1 MILHM
6 TLKNRIEDP
15 QQIDG
20 DLRKLLADQND
31 KLPQVLKAKCLSF
44 LPDCGMT
51 FVNWNENCKTVNEWG
66 NYRLPS
72 YIEKQKNYPRGLK
85 LAFRLKKH

>member
-1 MILHM
+1 MQSNISEDWGAMILHM

-15 QQIDG
+15 QQIGG

-31 KLPQVLKAKCLSF
+31 KLPQVLKAKCLSC

-66 NYRLPS
+66 
-72 YIEKQKNYPRGLK
+72 K
-85 LAFRLKKH
+85 LQTSFLH

>member
-1 MILHM
+1 M
-6 TLKNRIEDP
+6 NEDS
-15 QQIDG
+15 QQIG
-20 DLRKLLADQND
+20 RDLRKLLDDPNE

-51 FVNWNENCKTVNEWG
+51 FVNWNENCKTVNELG
-66 NYRLPS
+66 KLQTS